1 MGRGKFLL
9 FIALGAML
17 VVGGYVAVEEGGWMA
32 EEPKL
37 AEQPQADDGTE
48 GLDGQ
53 SGGQV
58 TGETPQ
64 EQGEPVDSSG
74 GTEAGAEGETGG
86 NAAGEPNGD
95 ASESGEGATEGSAAN
110 GQAGQAGQSG
120 ISNGE
125 DGVIAVIAKPESIEA
140 LVNPFNKLPE
150 DYAPTDL
157 VYPDVRFT
165 FSEKIEKRM
174 MRKEAAEALEKLFA
188 GAEEDGIYLAGVSA
202 YRSHETQ
209 KALFNR
215 YVERDGYEKART
227 YSALPGTSEH
237 ETGLAVDVS
246 GSDGK
251 CAAADCFGDTEEAA
265 WLKEHAAEYGFIIRY
280 PEGKKDITGYQYE
293 PWHLR
298 YVGVAI
304 AEELAAS
311 GETLEEY
318 YDAVPV
324 NG

>member
-9 FIALGAML
+9 LVALGAML
-17 VVGGYVAVEEGGWMA
+17 VIGGYVAVEEGGWMA

-37 AEQPQADDGTE
+37 AEQPQATTGVEE
-48 GLDGQ
+48 GL
-53 SGGQV
+53 
-58 TGETPQ
+58 TGESKPS
-64 EQGEPVDSSG
+64 DSNANSSQAG
-74 GTEAGAEGETGG
+74 ADKGQNGDNGEAGEAAPGEM
-86 NAAGEPNGD
+86 PGD
-95 ASESGEGATEGSAAN
+95 SEKPSGEGEEEPDGGGSAA
-110 GQAGQAGQSG
+110 GQAPDETG
-120 ISNGE
+120 ISRGE
-125 DGVIAVIAKPESIEA
+125 DGAIAVIAQPESIEA
-140 LVNPFNKLPE
+140 LVNPYNMLPE
-150 DYAPTDL
+150 NYEPDDL

-174 MRKEAAEALEKLFA
+174 LRKEAAEALEAMFA
-188 GAEEDGIYLAGVSA
+188 GAEADGIYLAGVSA

-215 YVERDGYEKART
+215 YVKRDGYEKART

-251 CAAADCFGDTEEAA
+251 CAAADCFGDTKEAA
-265 WLKEHAAEYGFIIRY
+265 WLKEHAAEYGYIIRY
-280 PEGKKDITGYQYE
+280 PEGKQHITGYQYE

-298 YVGVAI
+298 YVGIDI
-304 AEELAAS
+304 ASELAAS